1 MKKVAVLLTVM
12 LSAFSFAQTPKG
24 TNAVIGDFFLA
35 ATADSAVLTI
45 PVKEGM
51 DLLKDPK
58 VTVEKNQVI
67 IDLMPAV
74 TAGDAAEKA
83 ISNSVVLSHSI
94 FQYQANPQKITRIIV
109 KTSEKCDFI
118 KEMDATK
125 IIVTLKKSKGPV
137 AAKKI
142 LKAVTL
148 EESTKKTGELVASSE
163 EVDKT
168 DQFALQKGAMKKGDL
183 DQIVPYVS
191 LTNADLITFLNT
203 ILAEAGFNIVTSR
216 SVSGTIPSIQ
226 LKSVSLR
233 KILDLVLKQNGFS
246 YKTEGNILRVAT
258 PAELKA
264 EEESALVETRYFA
277 IKFAKAAD
285 LQTSLSPFLSGTGK
299 IQSDPRTNTII
310 ITDITT
316 KMETFATLITSLD
329 TKTAQV
335 NIEAK
340 LIDLKV
346 DIEDKLGIRWDVET
360 GSTTGMGSG
369 LMTDICPGTANNT
382 QTKISVSPPGTSNAK
397 AGQFQFGIAGAASF
411 WVSLDALIATNDANL
426 LANPRI
432 TTLDNKMATIDIT
445 QAYSYVSGFNAQ
457 TGVTTYASVNAGVTL
472 QVTPQ
477 VNNDEY
483 ITLQVVP
490 TVSSV
495 VAAGPPPIVDTRTAN
510 TQVMIKD
517 GDTFVIGGLI
527 REDEVVTVNKV
538 PIFGD
543 IPLIGPLLFQNKT
556 VSKTKR
562 DLVVFMTPHIIK

>member
-1 MKKVAVLLTVM
+1 MKKIAVLLTVM
-12 LSAFSFAQTPKG
+12 LCAFSFAQATKPI
-24 TNAVIGDFFLA
+24 NAVIGDLA
-35 ATADSAVLTI
+35 IDASADAAILTI
-45 PVKEGM
+45 PLKEGNE
-51 DLLKDPK
+51 LVKDPK
-58 VTVEKNQVI
+58 ITVEKNQVT
-67 IDLMPAV
+67 IDLLPAV
-74 TAGDAAEKA
+74 TAGNAAEKKVTKSIVTSYS
-83 ISNSVVLSHSI
+83 IS
-94 FQYQANPQKITRIIV
+94 QYQAAPQKITRIII
-109 KTSEKCDFI
+109 KTSEKCDFF
-118 KEMDATK
+118 KEIHATK
-125 IIVTLKKSKGPV
+125 IVIALTR
-137 AAKKI
+137 AKKVEVQNKPKPVS
-142 LKAVTL
+142 LQ
-148 EESTKKTGELVASSE
+148 ESTKKIGEMVASSE
-163 EVDKT
+163 ELDKT
-168 DQFALQKGAMKKGDL
+168 DQFALQKGTMRKGDL

-191 LTNADLITFLNT
+191 LTNADLTTFLNT
-203 ILAEAGFNIVTSR
+203 ILAEAGFNLVTSR
-216 SVSGTIPSIQ
+216 SVAGTIPSIQ

-246 YKTEGNILRVAT
+246 YKADGNILRVAT

-264 EEESALVETRYFA
+264 EEESALVETRYFS
-277 IKFAKAAD
+277 IRFAKAAD
-285 LQTSLSPFLSGTGK
+285 LQTSISPFLSGNGK

-310 ITDITT
+310 ITDITS
-316 KMETFATLITSLD
+316 KMDTFATLISSLD
-329 TKTAQV
+329 TKTPQV

-346 DIEDKLGIRWDVET
+346 DVEDKLGIRWDVET
-360 GSTTGMGSG
+360 GSTTGQGSG
-369 LMTDICPGTANNT
+369 LMTDIYPGTANTT
-382 QTKISVSPPGTSNAK
+382 QTKMSVSPPDTSNAK
-397 AGQFQFGIAGAASF
+397 AGQFQFGIAGATSF

-483 ITLQVVP
+483 ITLQVLP

-495 VAAGPPPIVDTRTAN
+495 VSAGPPPIIDSRTAN

-538 PIFGD
+538 PLFGD

-556 VSKTKR
+556 VTKTKR

>member
-1 MKKVAVLLTVM
+1 MIALTRAKKVEV
-12 LSAFSFAQTPKG
+12 QNKPK
-24 TNAVIGDFFLA
+24 
-35 ATADSAVLTI
+35 
-45 PVKEGM
+45 PVS
-51 DLLKDPK
+51 L
-58 VTVEKNQVI
+58 Q
-67 IDLMPAV
+67 
-74 TAGDAAEKA
+74 
-83 ISNSVVLSHSI
+83 
-94 FQYQANPQKITRIIV
+94 
-109 KTSEKCDFI
+109 
-118 KEMDATK
+118 
-125 IIVTLKKSKGPV
+125 
-137 AAKKI
+137 
-142 LKAVTL
+142 
-148 EESTKKTGELVASSE
+148 ESTKKIGEMVASSE
-163 EVDKT
+163 ELDKT
-168 DQFALQKGAMKKGDL
+168 DQFALQKGTMRKGDL

-191 LTNADLITFLNT
+191 LTNADLTTFLNT
-203 ILAEAGFNIVTSR
+203 ILAEAGFNLVTSR
-216 SVSGTIPSIQ
+216 SVAGTIPSIQ

-246 YKTEGNILRVAT
+246 YKADGNILRVAT

-264 EEESALVETRYFA
+264 EEESALVETRYFS
-277 IKFAKAAD
+277 IRFAKAAD
-285 LQTSLSPFLSGTGK
+285 LQTSISPFLSGNGK

-310 ITDITT
+310 ITDITS
-316 KMETFATLITSLD
+316 KMDTFATLISSLD
-329 TKTAQV
+329 TKTPQV

-346 DIEDKLGIRWDVET
+346 DVEDKLGIRWDVET
-360 GSTTGMGSG
+360 GSTTGQGSG
-369 LMTDICPGTANNT
+369 LMTDIYPGTANTT
-382 QTKISVSPPGTSNAK
+382 QTKMSVSPPDTSNAK
-397 AGQFQFGIAGAASF
+397 AGQFQFGIAGATSF

-483 ITLQVVP
+483 ITLQVLP

-495 VAAGPPPIVDTRTAN
+495 VSAGPPPIIDSRTAN

-538 PIFGD
+538 PLFGD

-556 VSKTKR
+556 VTKTKR